1 MIRRRSALAA
11 ALLAL
16 PSLQS
21 QAQAAAGGR
30 GEISTAERLLFVDPH
45 LKSLRPPRRLRYRF
59 VHREPS
65 AAAAAFDDDV
75 TLALKASAGGACCA
89 VAGQFLSGTREVRLP
104 QLDDAQSN
112 PVTLFFLEREVRE
125 MQRSTGGQ
133 AAHFRRRIRVALAE
147 STPRPTTLRHDGR
160 DLKGQEIVI
169 TPYADDPMRHR
180 FERQAGT
187 RYRFV
192 LSPDVPGT
200 LWRIEAE
207 LAGTRTDTLTLL
219 ETER

>member
-1 MIRRRSALAA
+1 MMRRRSAITIV
-11 ALLAL
+11 LLAL
-16 PSLQS
+16 PAVQGR
-21 QAQAAAGGR
+21 AQAAAGS
-30 GEISTAERLLFVDPH
+30 GEISAAERLLFVDPH

-59 VHREPS
+59 LHREPT

-75 TLALKASAGGACCA
+75 TLALKAGAGGACCA
-89 VAGQFLSGTREVRLP
+89 VAGQFLSGPREVRLP
-104 QLDDAQSN
+104 EIGDAQSN

-125 MQRSTGGQ
+125 MQRTTGGQ

-147 STPRPTTLRHDGR
+147 STPRPITLRHDGR
-160 DLKGQEIVI
+160 ELQGQEIVI
-169 TPYADDPMRHR
+169 APYADDPMRHR